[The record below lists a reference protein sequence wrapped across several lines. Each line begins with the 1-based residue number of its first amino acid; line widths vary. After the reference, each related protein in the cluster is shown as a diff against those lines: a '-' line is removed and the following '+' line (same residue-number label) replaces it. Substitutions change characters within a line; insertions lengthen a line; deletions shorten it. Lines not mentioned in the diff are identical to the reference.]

1 MSKAQLEGVY
11 VMGSCVGVVSE
22 AWARNGKSGINWRL
36 GVSRTYA
43 DKWGQETTEVIQV
56 DIAAEGVEKLQK
68 QALQLKGKPCMIRVF
83 PIAKVG
89 GRNGAF
95 FTLFA
100 PAESD
105 LLPQP
110 GAAPM
115 ASVAPSA
122 PAGVPRSAV

>member
-1 MSKAQLEGVY
+1 MSKAHYEGVY
-11 VMGSCVGVVSE
+11 VMGVCVGVVSE
-22 AWARNGKSGINWRL
+22 SWARNGKSGVNWRL
-36 GVSRTYA
+36 GLSRTYA

-56 DIAAEGVEKLQK
+56 DIAADGVEKLQR
-68 QALQLKGKPCMIRVF
+68 QANMLKGKACMIRVF

-95 FTLFA
+95 ITLFA

-110 GAAPM
+110 NAAPI
-115 ASVAPSA
+115 APTV
-122 PAGVPRSAV
+122 PAGVPRQAV